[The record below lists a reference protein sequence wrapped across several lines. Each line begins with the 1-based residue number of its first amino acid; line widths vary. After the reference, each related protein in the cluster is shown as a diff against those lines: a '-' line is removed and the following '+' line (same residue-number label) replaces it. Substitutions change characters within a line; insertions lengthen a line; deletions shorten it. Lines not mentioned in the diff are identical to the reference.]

1 MYFKRTEPSGK
12 EMIIGTN
19 ESPSGARNVQETMV
33 CAKEHFVVSTLILHL
48 IGLSFGSYKIIK
60 FDDFAGRI

>member
-1 MYFKRTEPSGK
+1 MYSKGTEPSGK

-19 ESPSGARNVQETMV
+19 ESPSGARNFQEKKTV
-33 CAKEHFVVSTLILHL
+33 CAKEHFVVSMSILRL

-60 FDDFAGRI
+60 FDDFCR